1 MTVETTDYT
10 VRSRTIRVDSV
21 LATTNDC
28 RLGRVVD
35 PETHTLTTCNFLAQF
50 HILENIAFPARENM
64 IVKDGVVQADSCD
77 IRVYIRSYY
86 GDSLNT
92 MKIKVH
98 ELDTSRVMEENDL
111 YYTTLN
117 PENYLNRDP
126 SAVQRT
132 LTFSTRDLSVA
143 DTLLNSS
150 SYYQQIRVNL
160 PKDYATYLLNM
171 YYAHP
176 EYFRDSYEFIHHV
189 CPGFYFQTVGGVGT
203 MVNVDISALNL
214 YFRYHVTNENGND
227 TIVDGMQRMGAT
239 AEVIQSTQVANEGLD
254 GLVNTADQGYTYLK
268 TPSGLFTEVELPVSD
283 VVAGEHYTDT
293 INSAS
298 IAFVRRNNEVNSLLE
313 TAGSDIEVT
322 NNSTLNNAVRNAAAE
337 VASSGSTSSVDRSIR
352 NAMGWKASDVVSSIV
367 NQFLGSLGIIGPD
380 LKLGLTAVV
389 KEEDLKNNTGSG
401 GLAGWIGNTS
411 KIAPINTPEKYAATL
426 VLAADNSIG
435 RLSDLSEN
443 RIRMTYNVAGSKATA
458 PDGTVYWVFAAQI
471 QIAS

>member
-1 MTVETTDYT
+1 MPGSDGMTVETTDYT

-132 LTFSTRDLSVA
+132 LTFTTRDLSVA

-160 PKDYATYLLNM
+160 PKEYATYLLNM

-176 EYFRDSYEFIHHV
+176 EYFKDSYEFIHHV

-214 YFRYHVTNENGND
+214 YFRYHVTNENGSD

-239 AEVIQSTQVANEGLD
+239 AEVIQSTQVTNEGLD
-254 GLVNTADQGYTYLK
+254 ELVNTADQGYTYLK

-298 IAFVRRNNEVNSLLE
+298 IAFVRHNNEVNSAFSLGVPSNLLMVRKADMFRFFE
-313 TAGSDIEVT
+313 EGLVPDEITSYTADYSSSRNSYTFT
-322 NNSTLNNAVRNAAAE
+322 NIARLLSYLRSLRDMGAGVVQGEDEAARNAKYAQWEAQNPDWNKVVLIPVQAVYTTTTNSYGMTVRE
-337 VASSGSTSSVDRSIR
+337 LMRVNNEMGLTSTRLVGGDSGDI
-352 NAMGWKASDVVSSIV
+352 KLSIV
-367 NQFLGSLGIIGPD
+367 Y
-380 LKLGLTAVV
+380 
-389 KEEDLKNNTGSG
+389 
-401 GLAGWIGNTS
+401 S
-411 KIAPINTPEKYAATL
+411 KFA
-426 VLAADNSIG
+426 
-435 RLSDLSEN
+435 
-443 RIRMTYNVAGSKATA
+443 NVR
-458 PDGTVYWVFAAQI
+458 
-471 QIAS
+471 